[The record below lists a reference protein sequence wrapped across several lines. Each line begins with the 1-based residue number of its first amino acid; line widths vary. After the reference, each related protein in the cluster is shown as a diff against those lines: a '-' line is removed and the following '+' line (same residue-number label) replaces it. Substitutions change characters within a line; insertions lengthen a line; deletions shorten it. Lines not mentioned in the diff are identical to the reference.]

1 MAMYNRHLTRRSVLA
16 GIAGSVG
23 IMAAAACAQGAAT
36 QMPAEE
42 VKAEAEE
49 PKQAGKSAGN
59 GNGHGARRLD
69 IQ

>member
-1 MAMYNRHLTRRSVLA
+1 MYKSHLTRRSVLA
-16 GIAGSVG
+16 GIAGSFS

-42 VKAEAEE
+42 PKAEAEE
-49 PKQAGKSAGN
+49 PKQAEKAPVMETV
-59 GNGHGARRLD
+59 HGARRLD